1 MDPAARRF
9 TWDVITRQKRRRAVV
24 LTTHSMEEADTLCD
38 RIVILSHGR
47 LAAAG
52 SALHLKEQ
60 YGLGYT
66 LTVVCIPTHLKSPAW
81 FCLGTLLCE

>member
-1 MDPAARRF
+1 MQFLDEPTSGMDPAARRF

-66 LTVVCIPTHLKSPAW
+66 LTVVRTHKICSD
-81 FCLGTLLCE
+81 